1 MIGCFYRRLPTEDD
15 WPAFG
20 PTDYTRSNW
29 GPELQH
35 GSPPLALLTKLIEE
49 LSAGSGLRVGRL
61 SLDILGAIP
70 VAPLRARAWVER
82 PGSRVRMVVAE
93 MRADRAAGPARA
105 VARVTAWLLAVT
117 DTADVA
123 SDRYPPLVEGPAQP
137 LPAVFA
143 DAGGYFD
150 AINWRPQDNDGES
163 AAVSWFSPLAHIVDT
178 EPASALQRLAAVVD
192 CANGV
197 GAFLDPGR
205 FMFMNTDTVVH
216 LHRLPVGNDFALRAR
231 ASVGRD
237 GVGVTSAEVFDRDGF
252 IGTSAQTLLIQRQ

>member
-197 GAFLDPGR
+197 GAVLDPRR